1 MAKVV
6 DVIHEYKILK
16 TKRDFVVINTRGNN
30 CNHSHFLHERAARN
44 LIYIVLRKQIPK
56 SIDIQE
62 AAKRIILDEIYEEK
76 IILNQRKGKK
86 DKYVNNCR
94 WFNRSKP
101 LIKYDILIKISD

>member
-44 LIYIVLRKQIPK
+44 LIDIVLRKKIPK
-56 SIDIQE
+56 SIYFQE
-62 AAKRIILDEIYEEK
+62 AAKRIILDEIYAEK

-94 WFNRSKP
+94 
-101 LIKYDILIKISD
+101 